1 MKLPK
6 NRDRIPLQRKTG
18 KGAADSGKSKGET
31 KLERQK
37 KIRSE
42 SRGIESLDAQPPKP
56 PRQLGEL
63 REESLEQAVSRAGE
77 EEDIRSRLFS
87 NEEMENVDIV
97 RADFYG
103 CTFSECRLSG
113 WNLEEIHFSDCVFR
127 GCDLS
132 NLRME
137 GGGFHRVEFQN
148 CRLMG
153 ASFSGTVFDDVLISG
168 CGARYGNFSEARFR
182 SCRFRNTDVSEGSFG
197 GSQFQ
202 KSAVENC
209 RFRSTEFFHAG
220 IAGLDFSSCSLEGA
234 VFAVSDVK
242 GITVSA
248 EQAVELSKLLGIRV
262 K

>member
-1 MKLPK
+1 
-6 NRDRIPLQRKTG
+6 
-18 KGAADSGKSKGET
+18 
-31 KLERQK
+31 
-37 KIRSE
+37 
-42 SRGIESLDAQPPKP
+42 
-56 PRQLGEL
+56 
-63 REESLEQAVSRAGE
+63 
-77 EEDIRSRLFS
+77 
-87 NEEMENVDIV
+87 
-97 RADFYG
+97 
-103 CTFSECRLSG
+103 
-113 WNLEEIHFSDCVFR
+113 
-127 GCDLS
+127 
-132 NLRME
+132 
-137 GGGFHRVEFQN
+137 
-148 CRLMG
+148 MG